1 MKTTLLSFCTFL
13 IGSTLSFSQS
23 TRYITKDAAIKLAY
37 EKNVGLKIADKD
49 VRISKAQYRE
59 SASVFLPS
67 INAKH
72 TGITTTNPLMA
83 FGSKLNQEILTPS
96 DFNPSLL
103 NNPNRTTNFATE
115 FTVRQ
120 PVLQVAGWQ
129 RRKAGQQQLL
139 ASKWQQQRSKEHLA
153 FQVAQRYMQLQL
165 AQKTRAVIEKSLAS
179 AKANKTLVQDYL
191 AQGMLLKTDLLEIS
205 VHVLEVENQLQ
216 YAKNTIRNQSE
227 ELSLLI
233 NGSTDITFQPTDS
246 LVANPVSQFN
256 YTLSEQ
262 RADIRAVSS
271 AQKATAL
278 LYKAQKLSFLP
289 TLNAFASY
297 AMFDQQL
304 FGGSANGYTLGAQ
317 LSWDLFSGYQR
328 IAKLQKS
335 KAMLEKS
342 NLTLSQYTSQ
352 KQVEL
357 DTAVRQF
364 QLAQQQIITKNTA
377 LKQAEESVKITRNR
391 FREGLEKTADLLRA
405 ETLYARKQLAYFQAI
420 YQYNTSQ
427 DYLAFLTRE

>member
-49 VRISKAQYRE
+49 LRISKAQYRE

-120 PVLQVAGWQ
+120 PVIQVAGWQ

-165 AQKTRAVIEKSLAS
+165 AQKTRVVIEKSLAS

>member
-1 MKTTLLSFCTFL
+1 M
-13 IGSTLSFSQS
+13 SFSQS

-120 PVLQVAGWQ
+120 PVIQVAGWQ

-271 AQKATAL
+271 TQKATAL

>member
-120 PVLQVAGWQ
+120 PVIQVAGWQ